1 MSDRMS
7 LVLPE
12 SQPAITDRFSNWV
25 DRRAAVVFPAPALL
39 VVFAIIIFPIL
50 YTLWMALQDWGLA
63 YPTPPRFVGLDNYIK
78 LLTDDERFRDAVVR
92 TFYFTGLA
100 VAVQT
105 VLGVGMALIFHR
117 QFLGRGVIRTLCVLP
132 MMATPVAIAL
142 VFNMMYHPKLGV
154 MNYFLSLLGLPPAL
168 WTFDSKSVIPSLAL
182 VDTWQWTPLIM
193 LITLAG
199 LAALPAEQYEAARI
213 DGANRVQTF
222 FYITLPLLRPTIMVA
237 VLFRVID
244 ALKQFDII
252 YVMTQGG
259 PGNASETI
267 NLYLY
272 QQGFS
277 YFQMGY
283 ASSLVVVFFT
293 LVVGVSFLFIRM
305 RRAAW

>member
-1 MSDRMS
+1 
-7 LVLPE
+7 
-12 SQPAITDRFSNWV
+12 
-25 DRRAAVVFPAPALL
+25 
-39 VVFAIIIFPIL
+39 
-50 YTLWMALQDWGLA
+50 
-63 YPTPPRFVGLDNYIK
+63 
-78 LLTDDERFRDAVVR
+78 
-92 TFYFTGLA
+92 
-100 VAVQT
+100 
-105 VLGVGMALIFHR
+105 
-117 QFLGRGVIRTLCVLP
+117 
-132 MMATPVAIAL
+132 
-142 VFNMMYHPKLGV
+142 
-154 MNYFLSLLGLPPAL
+154 
-168 WTFDSKSVIPSLAL
+168 VIPSLVL

-213 DGANRVQTF
+213 DGANRLQTF

>member
-1 MSDRMS
+1 MS

-39 VVFAIIIFPIL
+39 AVFAIIIFPIL
-50 YTLWMALQDWGLA
+50 YTLWMALQDWGMSN
-63 YPTPPRFVGLDNYIK
+63 PTPPRFVGLDNYIK